1 MQMEQIQS
9 SLFTF
14 TFDLNYPFLFFLIE
28 IKNKEK
34 YNPFITCFKKF

>member
-9 SLFTF
+9 SLISYTF
-14 TFDLNYPFLFFLIE
+14 VLNYLFLFFLIE

-34 YNPFITCFKKF
+34 YNPFITCF